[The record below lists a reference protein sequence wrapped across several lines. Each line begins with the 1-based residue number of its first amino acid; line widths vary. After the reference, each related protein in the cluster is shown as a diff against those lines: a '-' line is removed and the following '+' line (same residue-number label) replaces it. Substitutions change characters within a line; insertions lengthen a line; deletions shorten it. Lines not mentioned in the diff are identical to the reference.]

1 MRSLFRLMVA
11 LLLVL
16 TAGAAPLL
24 AGGRP
29 AGPSSNATAQAQ
41 QRHLFTDDT
50 TPHPVSIAL
59 DDMEVKAFMDY
70 VLGDLLGV
78 NYIMD
83 PAIRGTLSLHVSGSF
98 NRREF
103 LDIVNTLLQMNGLA
117 LVNGAHSIYKVV
129 RKPAG
134 VQFGGHV
141 ITRGKWAPGDALN
154 VIRLRYLSAEYAVK
168 ALHPML
174 SPGAFLAAEPSINA
188 ILVSDTRENVAKLRQ
203 LLGLMDVPVFKKVY
217 WRLYALENSD
227 VSELAEDLKK
237 IFREKSVYVPPGFDH
252 NGIQFVPLKTI
263 NSVLVITRWKEVL
276 ELAGTWIKKLDQ
288 GSLDQGIQVH
298 VYFVQNGKAKDLA
311 QILQQ
316 IYQGETNTKRK
327 SVIVRRTQTKKKR
340 PRTTSIVSGE
350 LTNSVEIIPDEVNN
364 ALIIKANGRDYAVIA
379 RVLKQIDVLPREV
392 LIDTLILE
400 VSLKDQLEYGVE
412 WFLSHNGI
420 SINGKHYNADAA
432 LNDGTPLAP
441 DTPLGQGLNGF
452 SYSLFN
458 SAGDLR
464 ALIRTIA
471 DKTDVDILSAPNI
484 LALDNHEAHI
494 EAGDDVPTLTG
505 TTTTS
510 GGTVTQ
516 SVEYRNAG
524 IILNVKPYINDNG
537 LVRLEVSQEVSQVE
551 NETTAGITSPRFTTR
566 KAKTSL
572 VVRDGQTILMGGL
585 MQTTRSRITSGIPFL
600 KDLPL
605 LGWVFG
611 SRRYKTEKKEL
622 LIAITPHVIKT
633 KAQAD
638 AMTREFMERVKS
650 LKKML
655 AEQHMLKRFQQGPD
669 IVSPSPPPEV
679 E

>member
-1 MRSLFRLMVA
+1 MKRGEKLI
-11 LLLVL
+11 LLVPL
-16 TAGAAPLL
+16 FLILCCWVGAAM
-24 AGGRP
+24 GGDTGAEQPSRP
-29 AGPSSNATAQAQ
+29 AS
-41 QRHLFTDDT
+41 HHIFTDDT
-50 TPHPVSIAL
+50 TRHPVSIAL
-59 DDMEVKAFMDY
+59 DEMEVKAFMDY

-83 PAIRGTLSLHVSGSF
+83 PAIKGTLSLHISGEF

-117 LVNGAHSIYKVV
+117 LVNGANSIYKVV

-134 VQFGGHV
+134 IQFGGHV
-141 ITRGKWAPGDALN
+141 VTRGKWTPGDALN
-154 VIRLRYLSAEYAVK
+154 VIRLRYLMAEYAVK
-168 ALHPML
+168 ALRPML
-174 SPGAFLAAEPSINA
+174 SPGAFIAAEPSINA
-188 ILVSDTRENVAKLRQ
+188 ILISDTRENVSKLKQ
-203 LLGLMDVPVFKKVY
+203 LLELMDVPVFKKVY
-217 WRLYALENSD
+217 WRLFTLKNSE
-227 VSELAEDLKK
+227 VTELAEDLKK
-237 IFREKSVYVPPGFDH
+237 IFHEKSVYVPPGFDPD
-252 NGIQFVPLKTI
+252 GIQFVPLKTI
-263 NSVLVITRWKEVL
+263 NSVLVITRWEEVL
-276 ELAGTWIKKLDQ
+276 ELADTWIKKLDQ

-316 IYQGETNTKRK
+316 IYQGEAKDKRK
-327 SVIVRRTQTKKKR
+327 SIIVRRTQTKKKQ
-340 PRTTSIVSGE
+340 PKSTSIVSGE
-350 LTNSVEIIPDEVNN
+350 LTNNVEIIPDEVNN
-364 ALIIKANGRDYAVIA
+364 ALIIKANGRDYAIIA
-379 RVLKQIDVLPREV
+379 RVIKQIDVLPREV

-412 WFLSHNGI
+412 WYFSHNGI
-420 SINGKHYNADAA
+420 SIDGKRYNADAA
-432 LNDGTPLAP
+432 LSDGTTIAP
-441 DTPLGQGLNGF
+441 NTPLGEGLNGF

-458 SAGDLR
+458 SVGDLR

-484 LALDNHEAHI
+484 LALDNQEAHI

-505 TTTTS
+505 TTTTT

-551 NETTAGITSPRFTTR
+551 NETTGGITSPRFTTR
-566 KAKTSL
+566 KAKTTL

-585 MQTTRSRITSGIPFL
+585 MQTTRSRITTGIPFL

-605 LGWVFG
+605 LGWIFG
-611 SRRYKTEKKEL
+611 SRHYQTEKKEL

-638 AMTREFMERVKS
+638 AMTREFLERVKS

-655 AEQHMLKRFQQGPD
+655 EEQHMLKRFQKGPEV
-669 IVSPSPPPEV
+669 VSPSLAREV